1 MDQGATTRP
10 RSRYASNS
18 NALINRQ
25 EIFMPQSEAFQTF
38 SSGCKR
44 LLFSI
49 TNRQLTEKEARI
61 LQYYCKDIL
70 AKIAPS
76 LPKPPA
82 TKHSLIDSSI

>member
-1 MDQGATTRP
+1 
-10 RSRYASNS
+10 
-18 NALINRQ
+18 
-25 EIFMPQSEAFQTF
+25 MPQSEAFQTF

-61 LQYYCKDIL
+61 LQYYCRDIL

-82 TKHSLIDSSI
+82 TKADCPHNPKVEGSNPCPAIKFNLHVTSTLSH